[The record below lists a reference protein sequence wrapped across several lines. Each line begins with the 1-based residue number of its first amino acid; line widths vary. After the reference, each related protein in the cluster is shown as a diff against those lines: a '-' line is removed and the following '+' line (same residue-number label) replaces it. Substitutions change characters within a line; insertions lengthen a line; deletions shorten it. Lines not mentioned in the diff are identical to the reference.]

1 MGQTSISPLCAPL
14 GKTMSQIHKQMHTYA
29 HKERESC
36 ETVWLKSF
44 ILRHT
49 WMDRWRCRTLM
60 HSPAESSESG
70 SPSPR
75 VSGPTCPGWGQQSGG
90 KWRRPSPIILKW
102 PSCAVPHSRFLFS
115 RSFHLPSSPPPPPP
129 PHPPQEQFEFA
140 LTAVAE
146 EVNAILKALPQ

>member
-1 MGQTSISPLCAPL
+1 MLTHLKTALSKLLRTSLSVRGPRGLQPGERRGEEYKNTRTMGANINQPLLCSS
-14 GKTMSQIHKQMHTYA
+14 GTTMSQIHKQMHTYT

-49 WMDRWRCRTLM
+49 WMDRWRCRMLM

-75 VSGPTCPGWGQQSGG
+75 VSGPTCPGRGQRRGG
-90 KWRRPSPIILKW
+90 GRGGG
-102 PSCAVPHSRFLFS
+102 SRWS
-115 RSFHLPSSPPPPPP
+115 
-129 PHPPQEQFEFA
+129 
-140 LTAVAE
+140 T
-146 EVNAILKALPQ
+146 